1 LTGMMIGKP
10 GEAGVCKTFNNQD
23 HCGES
28 EKIAKMKLACSGQ
41 EKHMSKCSGSDD
53 TSDCTHDIDTIILCK
68 GGKGNPTGS
77 VSEKNL
83 LPEAL

>member
-1 LTGMMIGKP
+1 
-10 GEAGVCKTFNNQD
+10 
-23 HCGES
+23 
-28 EKIAKMKLACSGQ
+28 
-41 EKHMSKCSGSDD
+41 MSKCSGSDD
-53 TSDCTHDIDTIILCK
+53 TSDCTHDMDTIILCK